1 MSGNTLTAVRL
12 SKSQNINNN
21 NKSTSIDSTGDN
33 LSLINIKELN
43 ITNQV
48 QILQPGAAFDCSTT
62 NSVNQRTP
70 PLKLRETKH
79 HQNSSSNS
87 NLDLTLNSNQSPQ
100 LLMQQQQQ
108 RPKTPQLHLQ
118 HRHLDK
124 MTNTKR
130 ALFKNM
136 HQNEALVKLKT
147 SINHN
152 DHNEYEKENENDL
165 EKSMPTSP
173 TSLSRHNR
181 QANNYISKNS
191 SSSYSAGQ
199 SIRHR
204 RRIEHQRRIGFGG
217 DVTPTKSKSFDDEND
232 DYEEERNSLRGELL
246 TDRPIEFSPEIIEAA
261 DKVTYIT
268 NHIKSENDYEEV
280 KITNKI
286 ELNK

>member
-1 MSGNTLTAVRL
+1 LSGNALTAVRL

-33 LSLINIKELN
+33 LSLVNKKELN

-48 QILQPGAAFDCSTT
+48 QILQSGAAFDCST

-79 HQNSSSNS
+79 HHNSSSNS

-100 LLMQQQQQ
+100 LLMQQQQ
-108 RPKTPQLHLQ
+108 RSKTPQLHLQ

-147 SINHN
+147 SINN
-152 DHNEYEKENENDL
+152 DHNEYEKENENDF
-165 EKSMPTSP
+165 ENSSCGGQKSMPTSP

-181 QANNYISKNS
+181 HTNHHNSKN

-204 RRIEHQRRIGFGG
+204 RRIEQQRRIGFGG
-217 DVTPTKSKSFDDEND
+217 DITPTKSKSFDDEND
-232 DYEEERNSLRGELL
+232 DYEEEKNSLRGELL

-280 KITNKI
+280 K
-286 ELNK
+286 